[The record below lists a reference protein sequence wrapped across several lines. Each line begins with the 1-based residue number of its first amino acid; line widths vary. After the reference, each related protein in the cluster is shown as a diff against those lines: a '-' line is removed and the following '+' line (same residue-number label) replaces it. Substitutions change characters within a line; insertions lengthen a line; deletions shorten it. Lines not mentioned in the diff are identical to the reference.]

1 MARMI
6 PPCYSRET
14 PAGERDL
21 FNKLRDDPS
30 TSGWIVLH
38 SLDIKKHQSKIE
50 GELDMVIIVPDAGV
64 ICVEVKGCDVSR
76 HEGKWI
82 YPYETSVEGPFKQAS
97 KAMHSLR
104 KYLIT
109 KDSSLSGI
117 IFFSAVIF
125 TRIDFNEESPEWHPW
140 QFINR
145 HLFVRRPISSNILN
159 ILECAHEHVKR
170 KTGQY
175 SWYNEVTSRP
185 TEYHV
190 RRIANLLRDD
200 FEYVVSPRRAIDQLE
215 ESILHFTEEQLDGLD
230 YFEDNSRIIFKGPA
244 GTGKTFLALE
254 AARRAMIEGKHVL
267 LLCYNKLLGD
277 WLKDQTSS
285 FVNAGLQLRC
295 GTLHSVLLDIAG
307 ARSVKDA
314 NNAYWEKQLPLL
326 AVDHLLDDK
335 RLFPLY
341 DMLIVDEAQ
350 DIITEE
356 YLDVLDLLLKGG
368 LAGGR
373 WALFGDFERQAIYV
387 SDFGVGAYKAFECLA
402 SRAPN
407 HVNCALRINCR
418 NAEPIADTLTITSG
432 LAPGYKKVLHDQ
444 EGADVDPLFYSSSG
458 DQAILLRTAVS
469 NLTGTFK
476 PNEIIIL
483 SMKGDEASCA
493 GTVAEGSCGTRLVPI
508 RKVHDSKVIPF
519 TSVHAFKGLEAAAV
533 IITDI
538 ESLDDE
544 KSQALLYVG
553 MSRARIRLYMLMHEC
568 CRHTYDRILDSG
580 IEKTLR
586 R

>member
-1 MARMI
+1 MI
-6 PPCYSRET
+6 PPGYSRET

-21 FNKLRDDPS
+21 FNKLRDDPD
-30 TSGWIVLH
+30 TSGWVVLH

-50 GELDMVIIVPDAGV
+50 GELDMVIIVPNIGV
-64 ICVEVKGCDVSR
+64 LCVEVKGCDVSR
-76 HEGKWI
+76 HEGTWI

-97 KAMHSLR
+97 KGMHSLR
-104 KYLIT
+104 KYIVT
-109 KDSSLSGI
+109 RDSSLSEI
-117 IFFSAVIF
+117 LFFSAVIF
-125 TRIDFNEESPEWHPW
+125 TRVDFNEESPEWHPW

-145 HLFVRRPISSNILN
+145 CLFVRHPISSNILN
-159 ILECAHEHVKR
+159 ILERAHEHVKSKR
-170 KTGQY
+170 SQY
-175 SWYNEVTSRP
+175 SWYNESASRP

-190 RRIANLLRDD
+190 RRMTNILRDD
-200 FEYVVSPRRAIDQLE
+200 FEYVVSPRRDIDRLE
-215 ESILHFTEEQLDGLD
+215 ESIMHFTEEQFDGLD
-230 YFEDNSRIIFKGPA
+230 YLDDNRRIIFKGPA

-254 AARRAMIEGKHVL
+254 ATRRAVIEGKHVL

-285 FVNAGLQLRC
+285 FVNEGIQLRC

-307 ARSVKDA
+307 EKPIKDA
-314 NNAYWEKQLPLL
+314 NNAYWQKNLPLM

-335 RLFPLY
+335 HLLPLY

-387 SDFGVGAYKAFECLA
+387 SDFGIGASQALECLS

-432 LAPGYKKVLHDQ
+432 LTPGYKRVLHDQ
-444 EGADVDPLFYSSSG
+444 EGADVDPVFYSSTE
-458 DQAILLRTAVS
+458 DQAILLKDAVS
-469 NLTGTFK
+469 NLTVTFK
-476 PNEIIIL
+476 PNEIVIL
-483 SMKGDEASCA
+483 SMKGDENSCA
-493 GTVAEGSCGTRLVPI
+493 RAISEGSCGTRLVPI
-508 RKVHDSKVIPF
+508 RKVHDLKVIPF
-519 TSVHAFKGLEAAAV
+519 ASVHAFKGLEAAAV

-544 KSQALLYVG
+544 RSRALLYVG
-553 MSRARIRLYMLMHEC
+553 MSRARIRLYMLMHES

-580 IEKTLR
+580 LEKTLR